1 MLVRSLQ
8 DLKKCM
14 LTVELGPNL
23 PHSGHVVL
31 VATGMCNEVEDIRP
45 PPIANCRAEANL
57 IMFNV

>member
-1 MLVRSLQ
+1 MQ